1 MKPEEV
7 QAFNQ
12 SQSQVGF
19 NQASGSLAETQR
31 SMMLEEQDRGMI
43 REQLDLGE
51 ELEKIENL
59 LRGRILEDDGTGN
72 RVWKNP
78 TDAELIILSE
88 YGIQLI
94 LNTITWY
101 INKNTLLS
109 NYDEATIL
117 IKMEDFALALA
128 DRVFMNYE
136 KVFKYP
142 TDKECQDL
150 LKDRITKKT
159 EQRAFQLGL
168 HGQKGDKDK
177 IFSNFLKGVDLEV
190 ETTKIREQIIKNKL
204 KGFELLIR
212 VVQDAVHSTYLRALK
227 GQERRSLRQHMHISE
242 SSGSNLP
249 RQSQGGM
256 FSWLKP
262 K

>member
-1 MKPEEV
+1 MRPEEQ
-7 QAFNQ
+7 QAFN
-12 SQSQVGF
+12 QSQVGF
-19 NQASGSLAETQR
+19 NQAQGSLAETQR
-31 SMMLEEQDRGMI
+31 SLMLEEQDKGMI

-59 LRGRILEDDGTGN
+59 LRGRVLVDDGNGG
-72 RVWKNP
+72 RKWSDP
-78 TDAELIILSE
+78 DDPELVILNE

-109 NYDEATIL
+109 NYEDKLIL
-117 IKMEDFALALA
+117 EKMEDFALALA

-142 TDKECQDL
+142 SEKECQEV
-150 LKDRITKKT
+150 LKDRLEKKANHRVF
-159 EQRAFQLGL
+159 ELEL
-168 HGQKGDKDK
+168 HGKKGNYKE
-177 IFSNFLKGVDLEV
+177 IFNNFLEELDVDV
-190 ETTKIREQIIKNKL
+190 EITKIREQIIKNKL

-212 VVQDAVHSTYLRALK
+212 VVQDAVHSTYLRAK
-227 GQERRSLRQHMHISE
+227 HGQERRSLRQHMHVSE

-249 RQSQGGM
+249 QQQKGGL
-256 FSWLKP
+256 FSWIKR
-262 K
+262 